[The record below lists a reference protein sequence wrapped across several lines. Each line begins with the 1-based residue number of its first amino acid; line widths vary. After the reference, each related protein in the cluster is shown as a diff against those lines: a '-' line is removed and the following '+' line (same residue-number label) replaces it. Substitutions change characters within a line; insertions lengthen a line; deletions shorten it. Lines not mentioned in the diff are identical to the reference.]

1 MKVYQTDRIRNI
13 GIVAHGGAG
22 KTTLTEAILFTSGA
36 IKRLGK
42 VEEGN
47 TTTDYH
53 PEEIK
58 RKVTINLATAPCEWK
73 DHKINLIDT
82 PGYSDFIGD
91 VKSTIRVVDAL
102 LVCLCAVAGVE
113 VQTEAVWEFGR
124 QEGLPRLAFI
134 NKMDRENANFDQV
147 ISAMREIFT
156 DATVIPIQIPLGQAE
171 TFRGIIDLIDQ
182 KALVYKDG
190 GIFEVGAIP
199 PDLVG
204 KAEEYRLQLVEA
216 AAEADDE
223 LLVKYLDG
231 EELTAEEIRRGLRR
245 AILNAK
251 VVPTLCGSALKNIG
265 MAPLLDAIVE
275 YSPSPAER
283 AEEPASELDAKP
295 LSALVFKTI
304 ADPYVGRVSLF
315 RVFTGTIKSD
325 STVYNSNKET
335 EEKVSQLFA
344 MVGKNQQPLP
354 EIYAGDIG
362 AATKLQVTT
371 TGDTLATKQDPIIL
385 RGIDFPTPT
394 LGVTVRPKTKGDEDK
409 LSNALTRLME
419 EDATLRLEKNPDTK
433 ETILYGLGEL
443 HLDIVLERLQ
453 RKFGVEVETGIPKIP
468 YRETI
473 RTSSTRV
480 EGKYKKQTG
489 GHGQYGHVF
498 LNLEPLPDAEFEFQE
513 TIFGGAVPK
522 QYIPAVEKGVR
533 EAMQEGILAGYPVT
547 NVKVTLVDGS
557 YHPVDSS
564 EMAFKIASSL
574 AFKKAM
580 EASKPVLL
588 EPIMNVEV
596 TVPEPFMGDIIGD
609 LNSKRGRILGMEPQE
624 RYQVIKAQV
633 PLAEMSRY
641 AIDLK
646 SITQG
651 RGSFKMEFSHY
662 EEVPVPIA
670 EKIIEQAKAARAAE
684 GK

>member
-1 MKVYQTDRIRNI
+1 
-13 GIVAHGGAG
+13 
-22 KTTLTEAILFTSGA
+22 
-36 IKRLGK
+36 
-42 VEEGN
+42 
-47 TTTDYH
+47 
-53 PEEIK
+53 
-58 RKVTINLATAPCEWK
+58 
-73 DHKINLIDT
+73 
-82 PGYSDFIGD
+82 
-91 VKSTIRVVDAL
+91 
-102 LVCLCAVAGVE
+102 
-113 VQTEAVWEFGR
+113 
-124 QEGLPRLAFI
+124 
-134 NKMDRENANFDQV
+134 
-147 ISAMREIFT
+147 SAMREIFT

-371 TGDTLATKQDPIIL
+371 TGD
-385 RGIDFPTPT
+385 
-394 LGVTVRPKTKGDEDK
+394 
-409 LSNALTRLME
+409 
-419 EDATLRLEKNPDTK
+419 
-433 ETILYGLGEL
+433 
-443 HLDIVLERLQ
+443 
-453 RKFGVEVETGIPKIP
+453 
-468 YRETI
+468 
-473 RTSSTRV
+473 
-480 EGKYKKQTG
+480 
-489 GHGQYGHVF
+489 
-498 LNLEPLPDAEFEFQE
+498 
-513 TIFGGAVPK
+513 
-522 QYIPAVEKGVR
+522 
-533 EAMQEGILAGYPVT
+533 
-547 NVKVTLVDGS
+547 
-557 YHPVDSS
+557 
-564 EMAFKIASSL
+564 
-574 AFKKAM
+574 
-580 EASKPVLL
+580 
-588 EPIMNVEV
+588 
-596 TVPEPFMGDIIGD
+596 
-609 LNSKRGRILGMEPQE
+609 
-624 RYQVIKAQV
+624 
-633 PLAEMSRY
+633 
-641 AIDLK
+641 
-646 SITQG
+646 
-651 RGSFKMEFSHY
+651 
-662 EEVPVPIA
+662 
-670 EKIIEQAKAARAAE
+670 
-684 GK
+684 

>member
-190 GIFEVGAIP
+190 GTFEVGAIP

>member
-1 MKVYQTDRIRNI
+1 
-13 GIVAHGGAG
+13 
-22 KTTLTEAILFTSGA
+22 
-36 IKRLGK
+36 
-42 VEEGN
+42 
-47 TTTDYH
+47 
-53 PEEIK
+53 
-58 RKVTINLATAPCEWK
+58 
-73 DHKINLIDT
+73 
-82 PGYSDFIGD
+82 
-91 VKSTIRVVDAL
+91 
-102 LVCLCAVAGVE
+102 
-113 VQTEAVWEFGR
+113 
-124 QEGLPRLAFI
+124 
-134 NKMDRENANFDQV
+134 
-147 ISAMREIFT
+147 
-156 DATVIPIQIPLGQAE
+156 
-171 TFRGIIDLIDQ
+171 
-182 KALVYKDG
+182 
-190 GIFEVGAIP
+190 
-199 PDLVG
+199 
-204 KAEEYRLQLVEA
+204 
-216 AAEADDE
+216 
-223 LLVKYLDG
+223 
-231 EELTAEEIRRGLRR
+231 
-245 AILNAK
+245 
-251 VVPTLCGSALKNIG
+251 
-265 MAPLLDAIVE
+265 
-275 YSPSPAER
+275 
-283 AEEPASELDAKP
+283 
-295 LSALVFKTI
+295 
-304 ADPYVGRVSLF
+304 
-315 RVFTGTIKSD
+315 
-325 STVYNSNKET
+325 
-335 EEKVSQLFA
+335 
-344 MVGKNQQPLP
+344 
-354 EIYAGDIG
+354 
-362 AATKLQVTT
+362 
-371 TGDTLATKQDPIIL
+371 
-385 RGIDFPTPT
+385 
-394 LGVTVRPKTKGDEDK
+394 
-409 LSNALTRLME
+409 
-419 EDATLRLEKNPDTK
+419 LRLEKNPDTK